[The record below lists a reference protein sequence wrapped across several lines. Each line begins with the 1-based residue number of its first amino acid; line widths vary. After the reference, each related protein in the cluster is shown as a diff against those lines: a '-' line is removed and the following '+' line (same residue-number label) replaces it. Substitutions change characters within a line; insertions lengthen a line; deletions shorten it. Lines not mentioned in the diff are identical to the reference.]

1 MAYTRVNWEDG
12 STSHNT
18 PISAENLNKMDAGI
32 KELDTNKANKSGGDF
47 TGDISVNLSGDASK
61 PFVKT
66 DYANGAIHINS
77 KQGAY
82 TNYKIGKV
90 ERTVSGN
97 TYEYNYPD
105 KSGTFVVTD
114 ANNNTD
120 LGWNNTIENGVLRSV
135 AEGYTNTLDDTSDCH
150 VEGFNNVV
158 SGGSSA
164 HAEGSNNSVSESQ
177 SHVEGKQNT
186 VSARMAHA
194 EGYNNTVSALYGHAE
209 GGANTVSGEAAH
221 CEGTNNTASGERSH
235 AEGANTEATAE
246 SSHAEGV
253 VTDAYGIASHAEG
266 GNRNADGSGIS
277 EERTVTI
284 GSETVSVLGPKAVG
298 VCAHAEGVR
307 TLAYGYTSHASGID
321 TDATGEGSYTE
332 GYQTKAS
339 GKASHA
345 EGNAT
350 KANGFASHAEGS
362 GTTASGS
369 YSHAEGSG
377 TIASGKQSH
386 AEGSETVAKWQFAHA
401 EGLGTTAGGFSS
413 HAQNNHTIAGYNSQ
427 TAMGKFNNN
436 KSTNLLEVGNGADD
450 NNRSNAMEVTAD
462 GDLLIKNGGVSLYG
476 LDENKEILGAKNLLP
491 LTLENL
497 KAINTA
503 GTWSGNVYTYTGAT
517 FEILVNSDNNVIGI
531 KFNTTTYDTHLFNL
545 YSGDVS
551 LFSNMIMNGA
561 TDGNAGKF
569 IRFNAGSTNY
579 DDISTGVNIGTVSG
593 TGSIYIVL
601 YNQRSGIFYPM
612 IRLATDPNPTYRP
625 YAMSNQ
631 ELTSNVNT
639 LNINKD
645 LLGVKNLLPLTLENL
660 KAINT
665 AGTWNN
671 NVYTFTGL
679 SLTVNTDYL
688 GGVESI
694 TMSGQPTIEY
704 SFVLFQGTLNLPST
718 SKFKIGATGAN
729 GNYDCSVLNG
739 STSIGYI
746 TGVSAHLSDVTLQD
760 DVVTRVQ
767 VFFNTNYNASITI
780 YPMIRLASDPNP
792 TYAPYAMSNQ
802 ELTQRLLAL
811 EARLS

>member
-66 DYANGAIHINS
+66 DYANGEIHINS

-105 KSGTFVVTD
+105 KSGTFVITD

-120 LGWNNTIENGVLRSV
+120 LNGLNTIESGVKRSV
-135 AEGYTNTLDDTSDCH
+135 VEGYTHTLTGNWTDACH
-150 VEGFNNVV
+150 VEGYRNTV
-158 SGGSSA
+158 SGGQV
-164 HAEGSNNSVSESQ
+164 HAEGSNNSVSEDD

-186 VSARMAHA
+186 VSAKMAHA

-221 CEGTNNTASGERSH
+221 AEGTNNTASGERSH

-436 KSTNLLEVGNGADD
+436 KPTNLLEVGNGADD

-476 LDENKEILGAKNLLP
+476 LDENKEVLGAKNLLPMKNFTTTQSGVTIVCDSSGATLNGTATGTYGFIVTNDFTLPAGDYILSGCPGGGGYPSYQIEISKKPSGGSFAQLGLDSGNGFSFSASATDTFRVAVYVYSQYGEYSNFKYYPMIRLATDLNPTYRPYAMSNQELTSNVNTLNNNKELLGVKNLLP

-497 KAINTA
+497 KALNTA
-503 GTWSGNVYTYTGAT
+503 GSWSGNAYTLNGVTFTANTDSLGSVTGITVNGTSTATTIFRFTPRFGNFMSNTKYYISGAPTNTNAAYYQIYDLNTSSGISNILTEDYELTYTNERTMQG
-517 FEILVNSDNNVIGI
+517 LVLRVNSGVSITNQVI
-531 KFNTTTYDTHLFNL
+531 
-545 YSGDVS
+545 
-551 LFSNMIMNGA
+551 
-561 TDGNAGKF
+561 
-569 IRFNAGSTNY
+569 
-579 DDISTGVNIGTVSG
+579 
-593 TGSIYIVL
+593 
-601 YNQRSGIFYPM
+601 YPM

-631 ELTSNVNT
+631 ELT
-639 LNINKD
+639 
-645 LLGVKNLLPLTLENL
+645 
-660 KAINT
+660 
-665 AGTWNN
+665 
-671 NVYTFTGL
+671 
-679 SLTVNTDYL
+679 
-688 GGVESI
+688 
-694 TMSGQPTIEY
+694 
-704 SFVLFQGTLNLPST
+704 
-718 SKFKIGATGAN
+718 
-729 GNYDCSVLNG
+729 
-739 STSIGYI
+739 
-746 TGVSAHLSDVTLQD
+746 
-760 DVVTRVQ
+760 
-767 VFFNTNYNASITI
+767 
-780 YPMIRLASDPNP
+780 
-792 TYAPYAMSNQ
+792 
-802 ELTQRLLAL
+802 QRLLAL